1 MTKMQLETQFWS
13 SEKSS
18 GVKTP
23 FKKII
28 QGVEREKSRVPRN
41 INMEESGQE
50 REVQKQRDQ
59 GPETLVLRAK
69 D

>member
-13 SEKSS
+13 SEESS
-18 GVKTP
+18 GVKTS

-41 INMEESGQE
+41 INMEESGE
-50 REVQKQRDQ
+50 RSPEAKRSR
-59 GPETLVLRAK
+59 PETLVLRAK